1 MKLSKAFIHTTK
13 EIPKDASIISHK
25 LLIQSGFITQT
36 SSGLYDLG
44 YLGKRVFDNIKN
56 IIKTHLDKAGLCEVS
71 LSCVSDYSLW
81 QKSGR
86 SEIMGAEMLK
96 FKDRKNATFV
106 LSPTN
111 EEAMLNLASKH
122 IKSYKNLPVNLYQ
135 INIKFR
141 DEARPR
147 FGLLRAREFV
157 MKDAYSFH
165 SSQDCLQKE
174 FDKMRKVYSDIFND
188 LGIKYKIVQANSGA
202 IGGSGSEEFI
212 ALCDNGEDT
221 IVTCDSCDYGANIES
236 AIRANA
242 KLEHKNTTKPQELI
256 HTPDIKTIKQL
267 EEFFATPAKYF
278 IKAVIK
284 KAFFIDEA
292 DGSKKSKIVVFF
304 IRGDDE
310 LEDVK
315 ALSFLKAVEIFDASD
330 ADIKAHNLQ
339 AGFCGVPLST
349 SDDVFKT
356 NNVEYY
362 FDDSLKGGAGLIC
375 GANKQDYHIS
385 NVSLNHI
392 PNELFSSFIKVK
404 EGDIC
409 CCGGTL
415 SYSKGIE
422 IAHIFKLGDKYSK
435 ASNISFLNQNQQNQ
449 YFIMGCYGI
458 GVSRLIATLI
468 EQNNDEGGMIWQK
481 GISPFDVCIILS
493 NTKDEQ
499 ITTYGATLYNKLQD
513 IGISV
518 LLDDRDKASY
528 GFKMKDYE
536 LMGFSFGVVV
546 GKGLANNEVEL
557 IIRDGMRKQ
566 NIKTQDIINTLHNL
580 IFDSK

>member
-44 YLGKRVFDNIKN
+44 YLGKRVFDNIKA
-56 IIKTHLDKAGLCEVS
+56 IVKKHLDKAGLCEVS
-71 LSCVSDYSLW
+71 LSFVSDYSLW

-86 SEIMGAEMLK
+86 SEVMGAEMLK
-96 FKDRKNATFV
+96 LQDRKNATFV

-135 INIKFR
+135 INTKFR

-165 SSQDCLQKE
+165 STNECLDNE
-174 FDKMRKVYSDIFND
+174 FNKMRQVYSDIFD
-188 LGIKYKIVQANSGA
+188 ELGIKYKIVQANSGA

-221 IVTCDSCDYGANIES
+221 IVTCNSCDYGANIES
-236 AIRANA
+236 AIRANEV
-242 KLEHKNTTKPQELI
+242 LNYSNTTQKNEPI
-256 HTPDIKTIKQL
+256 HTPNTKTIKELQ
-267 EEFFATPAKYF
+267 EFFGICAKYF

-284 KAFFIDEA
+284 KVFFIDEGN
-292 DGSKKSKIVVFF
+292 GSKKSKIVVFF

-310 LEDVK
+310 LEETK
-315 ALSFLKAVEIFDASD
+315 ALSFLKALEIFDASE
-330 ADIKAHNLQ
+330 ADLKSHNLQ
-339 AGFCGVPLST
+339 AGFCGVPLDGDNAFIQNS
-349 SDDVFKT
+349 
-356 NNVEYY
+356 VEYY
-362 FDDSLKGGAGLIC
+362 FDDSLKGAKGLIC

-385 NVSLNHI
+385 NM
-392 PNELFSSFIKVK
+392 ELSNFESDLFASFIKVK
-404 EGDIC
+404 EGDVC

-422 IAHIFKLGDKYSK
+422 VAHIFKLGDKYSK

-449 YFIMGCYGI
+449 HFIMGCYGI

-499 ITTYGATLYNKLQD
+499 IATYGTTLYNQLQD
-513 IGISV
+513 MGISV

-536 LMGFSFGVVV
+536 LMGFNFGVVV
-546 GKGLANNEVEL
+546 GKGLVNDEVEL
-557 IIRDGMRKQ
+557 IVRDGMRKE
-566 NIKTQDIINTLHNL
+566 NVRTQDIINTLHNL
-580 IFDSK
+580 IF